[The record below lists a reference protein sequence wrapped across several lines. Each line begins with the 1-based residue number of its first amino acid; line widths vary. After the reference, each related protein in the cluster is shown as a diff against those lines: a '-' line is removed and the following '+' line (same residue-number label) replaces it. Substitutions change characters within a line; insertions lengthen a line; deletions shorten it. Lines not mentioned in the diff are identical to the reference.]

1 MDELVSMGVDKKSS
15 RAGQQLFIFALS
27 LGTHS
32 TLYKCYYVTILY
44 PVAMQLQTR

>member
-27 LGTHS
+27 LGTYATNHPIS
-32 TLYKCYYVTILY
+32 CCYAA
-44 PVAMQLQTR
+44 PNA